1 MKGEKPT
8 MNARVLFIAGLLAA
22 ATLPACTG
30 FSKILVA
37 NNFNGEDKTSKILI
51 LNSGQVDPSTKKQL
65 FNVFVR
71 MCDIDAQGVEASCK
85 DTRLVE
91 NVLPGSVY

>member
-8 MNARVLFIAGLLAA
+8 MNARYLFVAGLLAA

-37 NNFNGEDKTSKILI
+37 NSFSGDDKTSKTLVMD
-51 LNSGQVDPSTKKQL
+51 SGKVDPSTKKRL

-71 MCDIDAQGVEASCK
+71 MCDINAQGGEAMCK
-85 DTRLVE
+85 DTQVLE